1 MKRLL
6 ATALV
11 LGAPLLGGCVA
22 AAIGVGAALTAQEF
36 MDNATLAFLE
46 EDTDEVWKAA
56 REALERA
63 SLDPLDVDEEARG
76 VRANIDGA
84 TVTVHVRRFDTSQT
98 RLAVTA
104 RKWGFYDADEAS
116 RIITLIKRELA
127 R

>member
-1 MKRLL
+1 MSRLVT
-6 ATALV
+6 TALL

-22 AAIGVGAALTAQEF
+22 AAIGVGAALTAQEL

-46 EDTDEVWKAA
+46 EEPDVVWKAT

-63 SLDPLDVDEEARG
+63 SLDPLEIDEDARG

-84 TVTVHVRRFDTSQT
+84 RVTAHVRRFDEKQT

-104 RKWGFYDADEAS
+104 KKWGFYDADEAS
-116 RIITLIKRELA
+116 RIITLIKRQLE